1 MTGPALLL
9 ALTMFALLATGE
21 ADAGKRVRTSASATK
36 KIPSIARVKPRNAVV
51 GDKLKITG
59 SNFVKGKQKMRVLLQ
74 RGGSKRRFT
83 VRGTATSSKSMTF
96 IVPDITADLPTA
108 QSTSPSGTVTTTA
121 VPAVYRIRLIS
132 KYGIG
137 AQSKVGV
144 SPTLGPAPSA
154 AGDTSAAGDCDVD
167 GVPNSTDTD
176 DDNDLLPDT
185 LEVTIGTDLCNADTD
200 ADGVSDYYEYRVAF
214 EFNGGPVLPYP
225 STLYPNPLLPDSDVD
240 HDGDGLTMLEEYQ
253 AWQSTG
259 GRMDQ
264 FYDDANQA
272 SITAGV
278 TDDNQDV
285 DHDLIPN
292 LVELRKFG
300 AGAYPLD
307 WLANDTDGDG
317 LCDGLDDQD
326 HDGPATPV
334 ARADCTTPVPNNGAS
349 DTPPGSGAG
358 DPGPLIDGDDNVYS
372 NWYEWYYGADG
383 SWFDPCAPSVYPT
396 SPYCPHG

>member
-1 MTGPALLL
+1 ML
-9 ALTMFALLATGE
+9 ALTMFAVLATGA
-21 ADAGKRVRTSASATK
+21 ADAGKRARTSASATK
-36 KIPSIARVKPRNAVV
+36 KIPSIVRVKPRDAAV
-51 GDKLKITG
+51 GDKLRITG
-59 SNFVKGKQKMRVLLQ
+59 KNFVKGKKKMRVLLQ

-96 IVPDITADLPTA
+96 VVPDITADLPTA
-108 QSTSPSGTVTTTA
+108 QSTSGTVTTSA

-137 AQSKVGV
+137 AQSKIGV

-154 AGDTSAAGDCDVD
+154 AGDTSAAGDCDAD

-176 DDNDLLPDT
+176 DDNDLLSDA
-185 LEVTIGTDLCNADTD
+185 LEVTIGTDTCNADTD
-200 ADGVSDYYEYRVAF
+200 GDSVSDYYEYRVAF
-214 EFNGGPVLPYP
+214 EFNGGPVLTYAHNTP
-225 STLYPNPLLPDSDVD
+225 YPNPLVPDSGVD

-264 FYDDANQA
+264 FYDDASQT

-300 AGAYPLD
+300 TGTYPLD

-326 HDGPATPV
+326 HDGPPTPV
-334 ARADCTTPVPNNGAS
+334 AQADCTTPVPNNGAS

-372 NWYEWYYGADG
+372 NWYEWYYGGDN
-383 SWFDPCAPSVYPT
+383 SWFFDPCVPSAYPI
-396 SPYCPHG
+396 SPYCPYG